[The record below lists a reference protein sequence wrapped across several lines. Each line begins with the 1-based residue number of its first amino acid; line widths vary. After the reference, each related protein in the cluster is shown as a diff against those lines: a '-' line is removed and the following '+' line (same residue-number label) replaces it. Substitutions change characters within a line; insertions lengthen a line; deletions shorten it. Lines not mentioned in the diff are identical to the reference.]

1 MVYKG
6 FEAVR
11 GVGGE
16 QNDFLNLSKGR
27 DILGNEKIEYAE
39 IAVVKL
45 ANSNAF
51 TGVSGTSKI
60 EIFKGEKK
68 VTTLEVSVKNPIIG
82 GYRCC
87 ITENGEEIESKQCLP
102 NDKEI
107 LTSKRGF
114 SILKEPQWKKFDS
127 GDVRFCRIVIY
138 RHEMTNEIAA
148 TPDAQKLTEEL
159 SRQNSYYAAEE
170 EDEDDDE

>member
-1 MVYKG
+1 MVYKS

-16 QNDFLNLSKGR
+16 QVDFLNLSKGR
-27 DILGNEKIEYAE
+27 DILGNEKIEHAE

-45 ANSNAF
+45 ANRNVF

-68 VTTLEVSVKNPIIG
+68 LTTLEVSVQNPIMG

-87 ITENGEEIESKQCLP
+87 ITEEGEEIGNKKCLP
-102 NDKEI
+102 DDKEK
-107 LTSKRGF
+107 LTSIKGF
-114 SILKEPQWKKFDS
+114 SILKEPQWKKFDN
-127 GDVRFCRIVIY
+127 GVVRFCRIVIY
-138 RHEMTNEIAA
+138 GNEFKNEIPA
-148 TPDAQKLTEEL
+148 TPDAHELTEEL
-159 SRQNSYYAAEE
+159 SRQNSYYAENEE
-170 EDEDDDE
+170 EDDDE